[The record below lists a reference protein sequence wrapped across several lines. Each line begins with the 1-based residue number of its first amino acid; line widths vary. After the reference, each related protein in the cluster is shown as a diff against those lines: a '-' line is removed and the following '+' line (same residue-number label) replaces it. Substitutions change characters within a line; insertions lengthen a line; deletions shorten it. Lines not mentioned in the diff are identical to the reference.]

1 MGVPELRLEDW
12 MLKEEQPLFCP
23 KLEPFNTFRLARDM
37 LSSQRSRSGQK
48 AIRSNT
54 NILVD
59 FKEFYLSVM
68 GSEGSQITTCVS
80 HECLSV
86 SPGASVSVFLT
97 PHGLYPKH
105 VWASSSCVRGPHAPL
120 LCAPMWPHC
129 LPTPGLFGA
138 PQAASVPPHPDCLS
152 ISLAHFV

>member
-23 KLEPFNTFRLARDM
+23 KLEPFNTFKLARDM
-37 LSSQRSRSGQK
+37 LSNQRSRSGQK

-68 GSEGSQITTCVS
+68 GSEGSQITTET
-80 HECLSV
+80 H
-86 SPGASVSVFLT
+86 
-97 PHGLYPKH
+97 
-105 VWASSSCVRGPHAPL
+105 
-120 LCAPMWPHC
+120 
-129 LPTPGLFGA
+129 
-138 PQAASVPPHPDCLS
+138 
-152 ISLAHFV
+152 I